1 VTHFFQLVVVG
12 LSTGSAFAIVGIS
25 FVLIFRTT
33 GIVNF
38 AQGAFAVL
46 GGIFTVALGHHMPRA
61 LGAVLAIV
69 LTAVIGSVMALV
81 AFGFRGRTTSLASLI
96 VTIGLALLTESAVL
110 LGFGD
115 RPHSY
120 PAITAHAWDVGGVF
134 VQAQYVLIAA
144 VALTAA
150 VGLTWVLRN
159 TIVGQALVA
168 CSDSRRAAELVGLNV
183 RSIAVVAFSVS
194 AALSAVA
201 GLLLTPVVPLSFD
214 SDVNI
219 AVNGFAAASFGG
231 LGSIRLALLG
241 GYALGIAEQFV
252 VGYYRSEYDLAI
264 ALVIMLLLI
273 GWRSRKEIAV

>member
-46 GGIFTVALGHHMPRA
+46 GGIFTVTLGHHMPRA
-61 LGAVLAIV
+61 LGAVLAIA
-69 LTAVIGSVMALV
+69 LTAAIGSAMAVV

-120 PAITAHAWDVGGVF
+120 PAITAHAWNVGGVF
-134 VQAQYVLIAA
+134 VQPQYVLIAA
-144 VALTAA
+144 VALASA
-150 VGLTWVLRN
+150 VGLTWVLRH

-168 CSDSRRAAELVGLNV
+168 CSDSRRAAELVGLDV
-183 RSIAVVAFSVS
+183 RSIAVVAFVVS
-194 AALSAVA
+194 AALSAAA
-201 GLLLTPVVPLSFD
+201 GLLLTPVVPLSYD